1 MKQILHLIS
10 KILFYCFLILAFFIA
25 GLKSLW
31 LLSKLFLI
39 ALDMTTTLQAK
50 SKTCFGDFYHFFN
63 MTCMNTELVR
73 ENEVNKV
80 GLKTVLGANHG
91 NGEYWICRLASQ

>member
-1 MKQILHLIS
+1 MFFDTGLLHCRIQVP
-10 KILFYCFLILAFFIA
+10 LATF
-25 GLKSLW
+25 KSV
-31 LLSKLFLI
+31 LI

-50 SKTCFGDFYHFFN
+50 SKACFGYSYHFCN
-63 MTCMNTELVR
+63 MTFMNTELVR